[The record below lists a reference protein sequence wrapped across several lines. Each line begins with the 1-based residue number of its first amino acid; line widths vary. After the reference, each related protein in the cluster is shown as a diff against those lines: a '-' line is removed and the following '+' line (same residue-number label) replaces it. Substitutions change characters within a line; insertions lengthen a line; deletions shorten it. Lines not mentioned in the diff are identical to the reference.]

1 MCQYFNSTY
10 IIVYRN
16 KTFDRE
22 CFKFKKNAFF
32 EHPVDPVLENT
43 NRVLGGLTIQQHGRG
58 LNPLNLLEL
67 EVNELFILYGRRR

>member
-1 MCQYFNSTY
+1 MFYFNT
-10 IIVYRN
+10 
-16 KTFDRE
+16 
-22 CFKFKKNAFF
+22 CFF

-43 NRVLGGLTIQQHGRG
+43 NRVLEGLTIQQHGRG

>member
-1 MCQYFNSTY
+1 MCQNFNSTCNFG
-10 IIVYRN
+10 VTN
-16 KTFDRE
+16 LTGSVLNS
-22 CFKFKKNAFF
+22 KNAFF

-43 NRVLGGLTIQQHGRG
+43 NRVLEGLTIQQHGRG